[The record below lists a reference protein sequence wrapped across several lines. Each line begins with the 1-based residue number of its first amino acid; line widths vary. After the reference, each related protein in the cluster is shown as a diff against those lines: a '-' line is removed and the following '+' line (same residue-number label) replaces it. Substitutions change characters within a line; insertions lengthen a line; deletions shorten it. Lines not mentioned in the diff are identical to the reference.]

1 MRDTLENSCS
11 FSFQKVYYEID
22 WSKMSCKKK
31 PLDTTF
37 IPMQVPFD
45 AQMTGQVFLGSS
57 SSWGMGVLV
66 NNWYGELPNNG
77 EPVLIKGTAF

>member
-1 MRDTLENSCS
+1 MGAFL
-11 FSFQKVYYEID
+11 FQKVYYEID

-31 PLDTTF
+31 PLDTAF

-66 NNWYGELPNNG
+66 NNWYGELPHNG
-77 EPVLIKGTAF
+77 EPVLSKGTAF

>member
-1 MRDTLENSCS
+1 
-11 FSFQKVYYEID
+11 
-22 WSKMSCKKK
+22 
-31 PLDTTF
+31 
-37 IPMQVPFD
+37 MQVPFD

-77 EPVLIKGTAF
+77 EPALINGTAF